1 MIVPMSP
8 DYETGRFAHVTD
20 IDQVA
25 TAADVQRVL
34 SEMRSDLQNHPDE
47 WENPTLDRY
56 LDALAASVETLEEAH
71 SGGQQPT
78 WRLVAE
84 LLVKASGYE

>member
-1 MIVPMSP
+1 MSSG
-8 DYETGRFAHVTD
+8 YETGRFAHVTD

-25 TAADVQRVL
+25 TAVDVQRVL
-34 SEMRSDLQNHPDE
+34 SDMCADLQDHPDE

-56 LDALAASVETLEEAH
+56 LDALAASVEALEGSH
-71 SGGQQPT
+71 SGGRQPT
-78 WRLVAE
+78 WKLVGE